1 MDTLLVILTGVLAIG
16 GAFSVLISAVAM
28 LRVGDGLARVNVLS
42 PATGIGLPAIVLAAF
57 FDDVNQHGFDPIDL
71 VKTLVAV
78 VGFIMLSSVASN
90 TLGRASYRSGCPLDP
105 DTHPNELAERPPGT
119 HRDLP

>member
-1 MDTLLVILTGVLAIG
+1 MDTLLVVLTGVLAIG
-16 GAFSVLISAVAM
+16 GALSVLISAVAM
-28 LRVGDGLARVNVLS
+28 LRVEDGLARVNVLS

-57 FDDVNQHGFDPIDL
+57 LDDVNQHGFDPIDL

-78 VGFIMLSSVASN
+78 VGFIILSSVASN

-119 HRDLP
+119 HPDLP